1 MAYFKGSF
9 IDITSTVGKY
19 IIKTVVVLMT
29 FSLVL
34 GTGQLMYV
42 LYTTIVNPPYAFLID
57 VKELYNIFKLCLI
70 IVVGYELLKS
80 LLLIIDSDSIP
91 VSPIISIGII
101 AIVNKVI
108 TLDFQ
113 TTDGYTIAGMAALIL
128 ALAVARFLVGCKWNA
143 GNSSSSNNQL

>member
-57 VKELYNIFKLCLI
+57 VKELYSIFKLCLI